1 MQITPFYTLAAL
13 MAATLTPGICQAQSL
28 VDQSEPVTIQVAPS
42 AGGVF
47 GLMPSA
53 VREFLGMATD
63 AAPETSADDGLVGA
77 PANAGRDYTI
87 QTASIAS
94 TTSVMTSTV
103 ALPGIGPVEEAPV
116 CLNIEVPPRSL
127 ATKSKYNQADSS
139 KSTIDE
145 DALASRDKTVQPIRN
160 AVRALTTLAY
170 ASSDDLGTTIARAEC
185 VLHNADRWAKAKSL
199 TEMRTTDAYLSR
211 DRWIAEIALAVRI
224 AGTHVEIS
232 SERKALYADW
242 FGVVAK
248 DTIEAYSLRLGP
260 KSRTNNHRYW
270 AGLSVA
276 AIGFLLN
283 EDEFKTWGKMSF
295 EIGACQVD
303 GFGLLPT
310 ELARGEKALD
320 YHVYALR
327 PLAAI
332 MKLSE
337 DAGEPVQSKCL
348 DGFQRLASRTRQAL
362 QDPADF
368 EKLAGLRQKTTNQEN
383 SYSAA
388 LKLEALPIY
397 Q

>member
-1 MQITPFYTLAAL
+1 MQITPFYTLATL
-13 MAATLTPGICQAQSL
+13 VAATLVPGVGQTQSL

-42 AGGVF
+42 AGGIF

-53 VREFLGMATD
+53 VREFFGMAQD
-63 AAPETSADDGLVGA
+63 AVPETSTEHGLAGA
-77 PANAGRDYTI
+77 AANAGRDYTI

-103 ALPGIGPVEEAPV
+103 ALPGISSVEKPPV
-116 CLNIEVPPRSL
+116 CLNIEAPPKSL

-145 DALASRDKTVQPIRN
+145 DALAARDKTVQPIRN

-170 ASSDDLGTTIARAEC
+170 ASSEDIGTTTARAEC

-199 TEMRTTDAYLSR
+199 TEMKTSDAYLSR

-224 AGTHVEIS
+224 AGTHVGIS

-276 AIGFLLN
+276 AIGFLL
-283 EDEFKTWGKMSF
+283 DDTEFKTWGKMSF

-303 GFGLLPT
+303 GFGLLPI

-332 MKLSE
+332 MKLAE

-348 DGFQRLASRTRQAL
+348 DGFQRLASRTREAL

-368 EKLAGLRQKTTNQEN
+368 EKLAGLRQTTTNQEN

>member
-1 MQITPFYTLAAL
+1 MQITPVYTLATL
-13 MAATLTPGICQAQSL
+13 IAATLVPGIAQSQSL
-28 VDQSEPVTIQVAPS
+28 VDQSEPVTVQAAPS
-42 AGGVF
+42 TGSVF
-47 GLMPSA
+47 DLMPSA
-53 VREFLGMATD
+53 VREFLGMTAVSV
-63 AAPETSADDGLVGA
+63 PESSTADGGA
-77 PANAGRDYTI
+77 GSPVNAGRDYSI

-94 TTSVMTSTV
+94 TSTV
-103 ALPGIGPVEEAPV
+103 VTSLVANPSMSSVEKPPV
-116 CLNIEVPPRSL
+116 CLNIEAPPRSL
-127 ATKSKYNQADSS
+127 ATKSKYDQNDSS

-145 DALASRDKTVQPIRN
+145 VALASRDKTVQPIRN

-199 TEMRTTDAYLSR
+199 TKMHTTDAYLSR

-224 AGTHVEIS
+224 SGTHVGIS
-232 SERKALYADW
+232 AERKALYADW

-276 AIGFLLN
+276 AIGFLL
-283 EDEFKTWGKMSF
+283 DEAQFKTWGKMSF

-303 GFGLLPT
+303 GFGLLPI

-332 MKLSE
+332 MKLAE
-337 DAGEPVQSKCL
+337 EAGEPVQSKCL
-348 DGFQRLASRTRQAL
+348 DGFHRLASRTRQAL

-368 EKLAGLRQKTTNQEN
+368 ERLAGLRQTTTYQEN

-388 LKLEALPIY
+388 LKLEVLPIY
-397 Q
+397 N